1 MYAGELIERLIEV
14 VDGAERNSLAMLL
27 AERKKACPVCLG
39 TGEIFETECPLC
51 RGTGEVPLPLT
62 PSER

>member
-1 MYAGELIERLIEV
+1 MYAGELIDHLIEV
-14 VDGAERNSLAMLL
+14 VDDAERNIFAMLL
-27 AERKKACPVCLG
+27 SERKKACPICLG
-39 TGEIFETECPLC
+39 TGEIFETDCPLC